1 MKKYTFEQIVQL
13 AENAVKRI
21 KNSPENPYNNL
32 AFVDGIF
39 ESFSPSTRKDIKNL
53 LKGNFKG
60 NLHENVF
67 IKETLSPAQ
76 HLYNYLYENNMLS
89 KYDELA
95 EYMDYPSV
103 SELQN
108 EMVDESEILNL
119 VNQEGH
125 SGEYGLRFIGLKP
138 EQYDLKKKQIF
149 MSKEEFDRLVG
160 NNPFKKSQ
168 ANELMKLDY
177 RFVDSAEE
185 NIPKPE
191 PVQPQT
197 RKPKPYEKPGYER
210 MFKGEPDPKR
220 AFNTLVKEEDSEY
233 DESFWIEGAAKR
245 LINKLKSLPI
255 GVASV
260 EDEESD
266 ICLELDG
273 DCEEMKNFSFYTTCK
288 YNLMQGDTKIGEV
301 EVQKGDDGYF
311 KVEKVKATGYEG
323 KEEDYNVD
331 EKTELSKMIS
341 DFLDNQKAVGLE
353 LEGVTIPNAK
363 GFENTDV
370 TVEKDG
376 VRADTMY
383 FKFED
388 LPVDFLYELLNM
400 LIQKFDSNF

>member
-233 DESFWIEGAAKR
+233 DESLWIEDAANR
-245 LINKLKSLPI
+245 LINKLKSLPV
-255 GVASV
+255 GTFSV

-273 DCEEMKNFSFYTTCK
+273 DCEEMKYFPFHTTCK
-288 YNLMQGDTKIGEV
+288 YNLMQGNTKIGEV
-301 EVQKGDDGYF
+301 DIEMGDDDYF
-311 KVEKVKATGYEG
+311 KANLKATGYER
-323 KEEDYNVD
+323 KEENYDVD
-331 EKTELSKMIS
+331 LKI
-341 DFLDNQKAVGLE
+341 
-353 LEGVTIPNAK
+353 
-363 GFENTDV
+363 
-370 TVEKDG
+370 
-376 VRADTMY
+376 
-383 FKFED
+383 
-388 LPVDFLYELLNM
+388 
-400 LIQKFDSNF
+400 

>member
-53 LKGNFKG
+53 VKGNFKG
-60 NLHENVF
+60 SLHENVF

-138 EQYDLKKKQIF
+138 EQYDLRKKQIF

-168 ANELMKLDY
+168 ANELMKLDF

-191 PVQPQT
+191 PVQPPT

-233 DESFWIEGAAKR
+233 DESLWIEDATNR
-245 LINKLKSLPI
+245 LINKLKSLPV

-260 EDEESD
+260 EDEKSD

-273 DCEEMKNFSFYTTCK
+273 ECEEMKNFSFYTTCK

-301 EVQKGDDGYF
+301 DVEMGDDDYF
-311 KVEKVKATGYEG
+311 KANVKATGYEG
-323 KEEDYNVD
+323 EEEDYNVD
-331 EKTELSKMIS
+331 EITEVTNMIN
-341 DFLDNQKAVGLE
+341 DFLEKQKAVGLE
-353 LEGVTIPNAK
+353 LENITIPNAK

-370 TVEKDG
+370 TVEKD
-376 VRADTMY
+376 VIRADTMY
-383 FKFED
+383 FKFEN
-388 LPVDFLYELLNM
+388 LPVDFLYEILNM
-400 LIQKFDSNF
+400 LIQKFD

>member
-1 MKKYTFEQIVQL
+1 MKKYTLEQIVQL

-191 PVQPQT
+191 PVQPLT

-233 DESFWIEGAAKR
+233 DESLWIGDAANR

-266 ICLELDG
+266 ICLELGG

-301 EVQKGDDGYF
+301 EVQRGDDGYF
-311 KVEKVKATGYEG
+311 KVEKVKATGYDG

-331 EKTELSKMIS
+331 EKTEVSKMIS

-353 LEGVTIPNAK
+353 LEGVTIPNAR

-383 FKFED
+383 FKFEN

-400 LIQKFDSNF
+400 LVQKFDSNF